1 MNILQINSS
10 VQGGNSHSTR
20 IASAITARLRGW
32 NPDAEVTLRDLG
44 SNPLPVLDTPAVA
57 ALFTPADKRTPE
69 QVARVAQYDVV
80 IAELQAADA
89 LVLGVPMYNLGIP
102 SQLKTWVDAIFRAGV
117 TFRYTANGPEG
128 LVQGKKVYVAFSR
141 GGIYR
146 DTAFDTQT
154 PYLRVLLGFLGM
166 TDVQLVYGEGF
177 AMGDEAVRKAEAEVR
192 KQIETLA
199 G

>member
-10 VQGGNSHSTR
+10 VQRENSHSTR
-20 IASAITARLRGW
+20 IANAITARLRGW
-32 NPDAEVTLRDLG
+32 NPDAEVTVRDLG
-44 SNPLPVLDTPAVA
+44 SNPLPVLDPDAVT
-57 ALFTPADKRTPE
+57 ALFTPAGKRTPT

-80 IAELQAADA
+80 IAELQAADV

-102 SQLKTWVDAIFRAGV
+102 SQLKSWVDAIFRAGV
-117 TFRYTANGPEG
+117 TFRYTATGPEG
-128 LVQGKKVYVAFSR
+128 LVKGKKVYVGFSR

-177 AMGDEAVRKAEAEVR
+177 AMGEEAVRRAEAEVR
-192 KQIETLA
+192 KQIEALA